1 MASQEQNPLSPCL
14 PGAGLPPV
22 DQASCLEMTRRCA
35 DFNLRR
41 ATRLVS
47 QAFDRALK
55 PTGLKI
61 TQFSLLVAAYMN
73 QNLILHKLARVMGM
87 DRTTLSRNLAILE
100 KKGLVNLERGD
111 DRREVIARLTPQGLK
126 ALETATPLWHQTQE
140 RITAKLGD
148 QRWEQVLGD
157 LRALVKGL
165 K

>member
-1 MASQEQNPLSPCL
+1 MAAQDHNPSAPCL
-14 PGAGLPPV
+14 PGAGLSLV
-22 DQASCLEMTRRCA
+22 DQASCLDMTRRCA

-100 KKGLVNLERGD
+100 KKGLVNLERGQ
-111 DRREVIARLTPQGLK
+111 DRREVVAQLTPQGLK
-126 ALETATPLWHQTQE
+126 ALEAAAPLWHQAQE
-140 RITAKLGD
+140 RITANLGD